1 MMISVLLFSA
11 TGSNG
16 QSARIDS
23 IKALISLSK
32 GESLAKSYLDLS
44 HEYMYISPAK
54 VIEYAEQAFV
64 IIADKKNE
72 ELECYANLLL
82 GAGHLLSGDFE
93 VAKNYTEIGLNMAR
107 KNDNKDYICG
117 GLISLG
123 AYYMN
128 VGEYSQ
134 AIGLLEEAIEIA
146 QLAGLDARV
155 ATAKLNLGS
164 IQTNIGKRT
173 EGLKSLMESL
183 EYFENTGNTK
193 IIARIYNNIAV
204 NYHAWEDYDEAL
216 GYYNKTLESYKT
228 INDSIGLATVCNNIG
243 EIYKDKKEYTKA
255 LGYYEEAINIAD
267 RIDAGDLYRAYGWV
281 GLAETYMYLHDD
293 DRASE
298 NATLALDVFE
308 EVDMQ
313 EGIANAKFIIASI
326 RFNEAEPERALLLAD
341 EVLKISKRIG
351 LIDLEQKAYE
361 LNSRIFSQQGEYKKA
376 LESLNQYI
384 QVSRTLLSNRRNE
397 ELAHLRSEF
406 DLSVKEREIELL
418 QKNNQIKDLEI
429 KRKTTQTHFLYLTI
443 ILLVL
448 VFAVMANYVNS
459 RRKAIDLVQQKNS
472 QIKDQHDELIKVNE
486 TKDKFLSIIGHDLRN
501 PIGAFK
507 DVVSQLADF
516 PKMFSDE
523 LRQQIISELR
533 DEAEGTYFLLDNLLS
548 WARSQKNNIHYKLEK
563 QDVKILV
570 KNNMLLN
577 SRFSESKQIILQS
590 EVEDHLFIHADHHM
604 VNLILRNL
612 ISNAIKFTNENG
624 EVVISSKVK
633 GENVEISVTDT
644 GIGIPSDVLPKLFQN
659 TSHISTYGTNHE
671 KGSGLGLLLCKEF
684 VEINGGKI
692 WVESKLGE
700 GTTFTVS
707 FKKYSNSI

>member
-1 MMISVLLFSA
+1 MLALLLKIAS
-11 TGSNG
+11 SSG
-16 QSARIDS
+16 QTVRIDS
-23 IKALISLSK
+23 IKALIPLSR
-32 GESLAKSYLDLS
+32 GEILAKTYLDLS

-54 VIEYAEQAFV
+54 VIEYAEQAFA
-64 IIADKKNE
+64 IIIDKKNE
-72 ELECYANLLL
+72 ELECYANLLM

-93 VAKNYTEIGLNMAR
+93 EAENYTEIGLGIAR
-107 KNDNKDYICG
+107 RIDNKDYVCE

-123 AYYMN
+123 AYQMS
-128 VGEYSQ
+128 VGGYPQ
-134 AIGLLEEAIEIA
+134 AVDLFEEAIGIA
-146 QLAGLDARV
+146 QTAGLDARV

-164 IQTNIGKRT
+164 IQTNTGDRT

-183 EYFENTGNTK
+183 KYFENTGNAK

-204 NYHAWEDYDEAL
+204 NYHAWEDYEEAL
-216 GYYNKTLESYKT
+216 GYYNKTLESYST
-228 INDSIGLATVCNNIG
+228 TNDFIGLVTVYNNIG
-243 EIYKDKKEYTKA
+243 EIYKDKQEYAKA
-255 LGYYEEAINIAD
+255 LGYYEETINIAD
-267 RIDAGDLYRAYGWV
+267 SIDAGDLYKAYGWV
-281 GLAETYMYLHDD
+281 GLAETYMYLHDV
-293 DRASE
+293 DRARE
-298 NATLALDVFE
+298 NATLALGVFE
-308 EVDMQ
+308 KIDMQ
-313 EGIANAKFIIASI
+313 EGIANAKFILASI
-326 RFNEAEPERALLLAD
+326 RFDEGEPEQALLLCN
-341 EVLKISKRIG
+341 EFLEISKNIG
-351 LIDLEQKAYE
+351 LIDLEQKGYE
-361 LNSRIFSQQGEYKKA
+361 LRSRIFSQQGKYKEA
-376 LESLNQYI
+376 LESVNQFI

-429 KRKTTQTHFLYLTI
+429 KRKTTQAHFLYLTI
-443 ILLVL
+443 VLLVL
-448 VFAVMANYVNS
+448 VFVVMANYVNS
-459 RRKAIDLVQQKNS
+459 RRKASDLVQQKNN
-472 QIKDQHDELIKVNE
+472 QIKDQHKELIKVNE

-507 DVVSQLADF
+507 DVVGQLADF
-516 PKMFSDE
+516 PEMFSDE

-548 WARSQKNNIHYKLEK
+548 WARSQQNNIHYKLEK

-577 SRFSESKQIILQS
+577 SRFSESKHIKLKS

-624 EVVISSKVK
+624 EVVISAKMA
-633 GENVEISVTDT
+633 GENVEISVADT

-659 TSHISTYGTNHE
+659 TSHISTYGTNQE

-684 VEINGGKI
+684 AEINGGNI

-700 GTTFTVS
+700 GATFTVS
-707 FKKYSNSI
+707 FKKYSSSI